1 MVTPSHCPD
10 MDHGHPLGHLSPGKA
25 AALTGR
31 GRTTIMRAI
40 TAGELAA
47 FRDNA
52 NNWQIT
58 VQALSDWTG
67 IPIRK
72 IVGIDRSMPP
82 DTPKSAVDTPT
93 DTPETL
99 VRLAVAEA
107 RLADVTAERDRLA
120 LLLEK
125 SLERRSWFE
134 RLLGR

>member
-1 MVTPSHCPD
+1 MVTHGHCPD

-25 AALTGR
+25 AALTRR

-40 TAGELAA
+40 SSGELAA

-67 IPIRK
+67 IPIRN
-72 IVGIDRSMPP
+72 ILGIDRSMPVDTHKTAT
-82 DTPKSAVDTPT
+82 DTPK

-99 VRLAVAEA
+99 IRLAVAEA

-120 LLLEK
+120 QLLEK
-125 SLERRSWFE
+125 ALERRSWFE

>member
-1 MVTPSHCPD
+1 

-52 NNWQIT
+52 NNWQISI
-58 VQALSDWTG
+58 QSLSDWTG
-67 IPIRK
+67 LPIRK
-72 IVGIDRSMPP
+72 IAGIDRSMPV
-82 DTPKSAVDTPT
+82 DTPKSSVDTLT

-99 VRLAVAEA
+99 IRLAVAEA

-120 LLLEK
+120 RLLEK
-125 SLERRSWFE
+125 AMERRTWWD
-134 RLLGR
+134 RVLGR

>member
-1 MVTPSHCPD
+1 

-40 TAGELAA
+40 TSGELAA
-47 FRDNA
+47 FRDNS

-67 IPIRK
+67 LPIRK
-72 IVGIDRSMPP
+72 IVGIDRSIPT

-120 LLLEK
+120 RLLEK

>member
-1 MVTPSHCPD
+1 

-40 TAGELAA
+40 TSGELSA

-58 VQALSDWTG
+58 VEALSAWTG

-72 IVGIDRSMPP
+72 IVGIDRSLPA
-82 DTPKSAVDTPT
+82 DTPKAAVDTPT

-120 LLLEK
+120 RLLEK

>member
-1 MVTPSHCPD
+1 MVTRGHCPD

-40 TAGELAA
+40 TSGELAA
-47 FRDNA
+47 FRDNT
-52 NNWQIT
+52 NNWQIP
-58 VQALSDWTG
+58 VQALADWTG
-67 IPIRK
+67 QPIRK
-72 IVGIDRSMPP
+72 ILAIDRSMAV
-82 DTPKSAVDTPT
+82 DTPKATVDTPT
-93 DTPETL
+93 DTAETL

-120 LLLEK
+120 KLLEK
-125 SLERRSWFE
+125 AMERRSWFE

>member
-1 MVTPSHCPD
+1 
-10 MDHGHPLGHLSPGKA
+10 MDHEHPFGHLSPGKA

-40 TAGELAA
+40 TSGELAA

-67 IPIRK
+67 LPIRK
-72 IVGIDRSMPP
+72 IVGIDRSMPV
-82 DTPKSAVDTPT
+82 DTPKSAVDTLT

-120 LLLEK
+120 QLLEK
-125 SLERRSWFE
+125 ALERRSWFE
-134 RLLGR
+134 RLLRR

>member
-1 MVTPSHCPD
+1 
-10 MDHGHPLGHLSPGKA
+10 
-25 AALTGR
+25 
-31 GRTTIMRAI
+31 MRAI
-40 TAGELAA
+40 TSGELAA

-67 IPIRK
+67 LPIRK
-72 IVGIDRSMPP
+72 IVGIDRSMPV
-82 DTPKSAVDTPT
+82 DTPQSAVDTPT

-120 LLLEK
+120 QLLEQA
-125 SLERRSWFE
+125 LERRSWFE